1 MKLHGQTVRPFS
13 CTLIVNLIHILLL
26 TVVFLR
32 KVFRQ
37 TVVVFQ
43 FLSHDPIALNLENFP
58 FVPTE
63 QPTKK
68 KRRKRRK
75 RNKIIQQTQDEEK
88 EAASP
93 EDEKER
99 EATASKDKKK
109 IRLLN

>member
-43 FLSHDPIALNLENFP
+43 ILSHDPIALNLENFP

-68 KRRKRRK
+68 KRR
-75 RNKIIQQTQDEEK
+75 E
-88 EAASP
+88 
-93 EDEKER
+93 ER
-99 EATASKDKKK
+99 ETKSFSKHKMRKKK
-109 IRLLN
+109 QHHQKMKKKKKQQRPKMKKKQN

>member
-1 MKLHGQTVRPFS
+1 MKLHGQTVGPFS
-13 CTLIVNLIHILLL
+13 CTLIINLIHILLQL
-26 TVVFLR
+26 FFWEKL
-32 KVFRQ
+32 FRQ

-88 EAASP
+88 EAASS
-93 EDEKER
+93 EDEKEK
-99 EATASKDKKK
+99 EAAASKDEKETK
-109 IRLLN
+109 LGC